1 MERILKFIDSR
12 PGVAIFTALLMLLAT
27 YARDF
32 VDSRLDTRM
41 SPVVQELSAIKEEI
55 IRMREEQR
63 SIFKLIEIQERR
75 ITRLEEKP

>member
-1 MERILKFIDSR
+1 MEKLLRFIDSR

-41 SPVVQELSAIKEEI
+41 SPVVTELTAIKEEI
-55 IRMREEQR
+55 VRMREEQK
-63 SIFKLIEIQERR
+63 SILKLVEIQERR
-75 ITRLEEKP
+75 IARLEEKR